1 MKQLIKIKNSDLS
14 FKLNLNYNN
23 VYSRLKM
30 LLGSKASL
38 FADIATKSTGTTWY
52 SADDSEYT
60 SLDQAPKSEENN
72 LSNAL
77 SNEVAAVRK
86 EMMADS
92 ELSKY
97 VDDILEIPD
106 NSFVFYRTLPTG
118 GYKFVLTGWGC
129 RFIHQNTTDP
139 NSGFIKRR
147 PRDLDFPE
155 EPQSTGPDK
164 PSMTDILKGLGAA
177 TAAGTTEAPKQ
188 ETPGKAEMPNL
199 GTSGSTSGNQATT
212 SNVQSSEGTKERPK
226 HEVKKQS
233 VSVKVLDQNNSGVKG
248 EPVIVRSSVGEKNLS
263 TNDDAIV
270 NIGELPYGETFSVEF
285 PNLQGHVERSF
296 EVIPGVDTYDAY
308 IKKLIKYSP
317 VLFVEDQNGN
327 AVQDYNVKVVVN
339 GLDSIFNS
347 GMDGVV
353 QLPTMQEGQKFI
365 VIDTANYANTE
376 EYNITQAEAK
386 TPYHFHIKRAEK
398 AKVGITV
405 LDKSGKPIPKA
416 TVDLAIGDTPCQ
428 QITAEDGRAEFP
440 GDVFVVGDIPVN
452 LTIKGKGLIKSS
464 LKYSPDNTEYTIQ
477 LQDKKT
483 GGDGKGFNW
492 KWLALIP
499 LLLLLGFGGYKLY
512 ERWNKEKVPSIAEM
526 ESGVVM
532 TLSQTSYWVD
542 VKVPGVSIG
551 GVELEAY
558 YFVYDANEEKLLYG
572 TFDKRKRLWGP
583 STGTGFLISDDG
595 LIATNRHIA
604 KPIPPSSMSQMVK
617 NHFQNL
623 KDSCQSIIDDC
634 NNQLHVW
641 SAKGKLDNDYMAVG
655 NMLVKKQ
662 QELKLLDKILNTADF
677 KVNSRTKV
685 SVAFTGTR
693 IEDHEELYTKALQG
707 DDLRDYGFH
716 KCSELIS
723 GEPGGVQE
731 IDLSIIQLKEKA
743 RDIPDNAYIFTVPE
757 KDIIDENL
765 PDDYEITV
773 LGYNA
778 GTNLQHMTLQEG
790 IKPQA
795 QHGKVTNTS
804 EKYRVGYDAPT
815 LGGSSG
821 SPVLNKDHKL
831 VAINNSGIGNTQG
844 FNYGVRTKYLYEL
857 LKNIKNK
864 NNDKDN

>member
-30 LLGSKASL
+30 LLGNKASL

-52 SADDSEYT
+52 SADDAEYT
-60 SLDQAPKSEENN
+60 SLDQAPKGEANN

-106 NSFVFYRTLPTG
+106 NSFVFYSTLPTG

-139 NSGFIKRR
+139 NSGFIKRIS
-147 PRDLDFPE
+147 RDLDFPE
-155 EPQSTGPDK
+155 EPQSTGTDK

-188 ETPGKAEMPNL
+188 ETHGKAEMPNL
-199 GTSGSTSGNQATT
+199 GTLGSTSGNQATT
-212 SNVQSSEGTKERPK
+212 SNVQSSEGTKEQPK

-263 TNDDAIV
+263 TNDDGIV

-296 EVIPGVDTYDAY
+296 EVIPGVDNYDAY

-339 GLDSIFNS
+339 GQDSIFNS

-376 EYNITQAEAK
+376 EYNINQAEAK

-440 GDVFVVGDIPVN
+440 GDVFVAGDIPVN
-452 LTIKGKGLIKSS
+452 LTIKGKGLIKSN

-477 LQDKKT
+477 LQDKKP
-483 GGDGKGFNW
+483 GGNGKGFNW

-499 LLLLLGFGGYKLY
+499 LLLLLGWGGYKLSNM
-512 ERWNKEKVPSIAEM
+512 RWGTPTWEELQK
-526 ESGVVM
+526 GVV
-532 TLSQTSYWVD
+532 L
-542 VKVPGVSIG
+542 VKSEELYYVTTGLPESTGYSI
-551 GVELEAY
+551 L
-558 YFVYDANEEKLLYG
+558 FFTYDSNSRQIENE
-572 TFDKRKRLWGP
+572 TFDIENAKYQISW
-583 STGTGFLISDDG
+583 GTGFFISDDG
-595 LIATNRHIA
+595 KIATNRHVADPIA
-604 KPIPPSSMSQMVK
+604 PEDQIISILKHYFVQK
-617 NHFQNL
+617 QDFCDKKAQFFQGMM
-623 KDSCQSIIDDC
+623 
-634 NNQLHVW
+634 NQYTSYRLVNPALN
-641 SAKGKLDNDYMAVG
+641 AKL
-655 NMLVKKQ
+655 
-662 QELKLLDKILNTADF
+662 
-677 KVNSRTKV
+677 
-685 SVAFTGTR
+685 
-693 IEDHEELYTKALQG
+693 
-707 DDLRDYGFH
+707 
-716 KCSELIS
+716 
-723 GEPGGVQE
+723 QE
-731 IDLSIIQLKEKA
+731 IQDSLDFYKTGSQFYDQIQKLCNYKVKSKCDTYVVFDDVTLDLNKIESESEPFHPCTLLASGKPGDVTSNDLAIIQLKEKEKIMPKDA
-743 RDIPDNAYIFTVPE
+743 YIYKIPDRDPFENE
-757 KDIIDENL
+757 KIAN
-765 PDDYEITV
+765 DDYKIWV
-773 LGYNA
+773 LGYS
-778 GTNLQHMTLQEG
+778 EG
-790 IKPQA
+790 PVLA
-795 QHGKVTNTS
+795 NT
-804 EKYRVGYDAPT
+804 GQGIHPHHPT
-815 LGGSSG
+815 GAISSTQDRYLVQFTCANEGGSSG
-821 SPVLNKDHKL
+821 GPVLNEKREL
-831 VAINNSGIGNTQG
+831 VAINNSGINATQIR
-844 FNYGVRTKYLYEL
+844 YGVRTKYLKELYEEVL
-857 LKNIKNK
+857 NNNNK
-864 NNDKDN
+864 TK

>member
-30 LLGSKASL
+30 LLGSKSSL

-52 SADDSEYT
+52 SADDAEYT
-60 SLDQAPKSEENN
+60 SLDQAPKGEANN

-77 SNEVAAVRK
+77 SNEVVAVRK

-106 NSFVFYRTLPTG
+106 HSFVFYRTLPTG

-129 RFIHQNTTDP
+129 RFIHQNMTDP
-139 NSGFIKRR
+139 NSGFIKRISR
-147 PRDLDFPE
+147 PE
-155 EPQSTGPDK
+155 EPQSTGTDK
-164 PSMTDILKGLGAA
+164 PSMTDNLKGLGAA

-188 ETPGKAEMPNL
+188 ETRGKAEMPNL

-212 SNVQSSEGTKERPK
+212 SNVQSLEGTKEQPK
-226 HEVKKQS
+226 HEVKKQR

-263 TNDDAIV
+263 TSDDGIV
-270 NIGELPYGETFSVEF
+270 NVGELPYGETFSVEF

-339 GLDSIFNS
+339 GQDSIFNS
-347 GMDGVV
+347 GMDGVI
-353 QLPTMQEGQKFI
+353 QLSTMQEGQKFI

-440 GDVFVVGDIPVN
+440 GDVFVAGDIPVN
-452 LTIKGKGLIKSS
+452 LTIKGKGLIKSN

-477 LQDKKT
+477 LQDKKP
-483 GGDGKGFNW
+483 GGNGKGFNW

-499 LLLLLGFGGYKLY
+499 LLALLAWGGKELY
-512 ERWNKEKVPSIAEM
+512 DRFAHKNPTIAEM
-526 ESGVVM
+526 EKGIVLIRSEEYYYIDLGFGNKIKQGQEELRYYFTYDVNENEI
-532 TLSQTSYWVD
+532 TALSMHLEEI
-542 VKVPGVSIG
+542 P
-551 GVELEAY
+551 LEAR
-558 YFVYDANEEKLLYG
+558 VG
-572 TFDKRKRLWGP
+572 W
-583 STGTGFLISDDG
+583 GTGFIVSKDG

-604 KPIPPSSMSQMVK
+604 APIPPKGVENMLKQIFIK
-617 NHFQNL
+617 NKQEYEHKKNDLNNVLNQLGTLATLQPGPARDKYIETAKELEEVQEQIDLLDQIIQLGNYSPTPHCDISVAFVNTIIENPYSKEDFKGCTKVAQAETESYSEKDVALIKL
-623 KDSCQSIIDDC
+623 KDSKDLPQ
-634 NNQLHVW
+634 NFHVFTIP
-641 SAKGKLDNDYMAVG
+641 KEDVLDSDVP
-655 NMLVKKQ
+655 L
-662 QELKLLDKILNTADF
+662 
-677 KVNSRTKV
+677 
-685 SVAFTGTR
+685 
-693 IEDHEELYTKALQG
+693 
-707 DDLRDYGFH
+707 
-716 KCSELIS
+716 
-723 GEPGGVQE
+723 GEY
-731 IDLSIIQLKEKA
+731 K
-743 RDIPDNAYIFTVPE
+743 
-757 KDIIDENL
+757 
-765 PDDYEITV
+765 ITV

-778 GTNLQHMTLQEG
+778 GPSLANIKGG
-790 IKPQA
+790 IHPQP
-795 QHGKVTNTS
+795 QPGVVIQNDDPFRVTYNAS
-804 EKYRVGYDAPT
+804 T

-821 SPVLNKDHKL
+821 SPVINEKGEL
-831 VAINNSGIGNTQG
+831 VAVNNSGVSIKQG
-844 FNYGVRTKYLYEL
+844 FNFGIRAKYLKEILDDYES
-857 LKNIKNK
+857 KH
-864 NNDKDN
+864 DKK